1 MREIISVPSLSAV
14 AAGQTATLDLP
25 ARDVYHGLIFTYTPG
40 AVPAA
45 ANEAT
50 MKADLGNIRLKIN
63 GIVVREH
70 TASQYLDIL
79 KFYQQEFEPGIF
91 PIYFS
96 EPWRTAAQGE
106 DALSWG
112 MQDVSNF
119 QVEIDIASGA
129 TSPRLQAKA
138 IIERVTR
145 PLGAIKKFRR
155 YTIPVTAAGVV
166 NVTSLPKTD
175 AYYTMHAFSANV
187 ADILVQT
194 DGVERFRATAAEAS
208 HLYRRH
214 ELAPQSGMF
223 HLAFDHTRRVAD
235 ALSMMRGDGTP
246 ISDLRIDFNM
256 TSAASFTLICETL
269 GR

>member
-1 MREIISVPSLSAV
+1 MRELISVPSFSAV
-14 AAGQTATLDLP
+14 ASGQTATLDLP
-25 ARDVYHGLIFTYTPG
+25 ARDVYHGLIITYSPG
-40 AVPAA
+40 ASPTPAT
-45 ANEAT
+45 EAV
-50 MKADLGNIRLKIN
+50 MRADLGNVRLKIN

-70 TASQYLDIL
+70 TVAQYLDIL
-79 KFYQQEFEPGIF
+79 KFYQQEYEDGIL

-112 MQDVSNF
+112 MSDVSNF
-119 QVEIDIASGA
+119 QIEIDIASGA

-138 IIERVTR
+138 IIERVIR

-175 AYYTMHAFSANV
+175 AYYALHAFTPNV
-187 ADILVQT
+187 ADVLVMT
-194 DGVERFRATAAEAS
+194 DGVERFRATSREAN

-214 ELAPQSGMF
+214 ESAPQAGMF
-223 HLAFDHTRRVAD
+223 HLCFDHTRRVAD
-235 ALSMMRGDGTP
+235 ALSMRRGDGTAM
-246 ISDLRIDFNM
+246 SDFRIDFNM
-256 TSAASFTLICETL
+256 TSATSFTLVCETVGL
-269 GR
+269 